1 VRVLTQYPAL
11 SPQIRPQRQRSLG
24 DGSIEVIQEPIYLQF
39 KSIEAGAFIYEN
51 EETLALRHFSFHG
64 NTQDVGEAV
73 PTNPMDRV
81 AVFDTEEA
89 AVENAWDEATQR
101 EVEDKLRQFAADDP
115 GSFLIVDS
123 TPMVAPFPNYDTYE
137 GDATALMVKLI
148 EDGHDVEDVLRYE
161 SVFGQKRP
169 EIIEALEMA
178 VEAKKE
184 TVVTA

>member
-148 EDGHDVEDVLRYE
+148 
-161 SVFGQKRP
+161 
-169 EIIEALEMA
+169 
-178 VEAKKE
+178 
-184 TVVTA
+184 